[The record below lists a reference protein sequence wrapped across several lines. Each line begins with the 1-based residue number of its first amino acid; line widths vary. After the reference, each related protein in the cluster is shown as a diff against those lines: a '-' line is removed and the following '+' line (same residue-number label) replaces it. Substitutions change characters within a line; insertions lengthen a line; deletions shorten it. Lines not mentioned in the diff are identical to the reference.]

1 MVGLFFCLSPAVQ
14 LRATEFSSAGFYGED
29 MPRQDKISMT
39 CSAAELPGLLRAV
52 ADSLDH
58 GRISLEG
65 LDAHWDGMQKLSLTI
80 RNKDGMAEL
89 KIKVARRDSDAA
101 SPAADKREKARPALE
116 NRGSQPG
123 YSVLKKRMKKTFKNI
138 MYALHNNIWPEA
150 RDVDSF
156 VRDSVRMV
164 GHQGKG
170 DEFYAEYTA
179 AVADFEA
186 AVRSGNLALAT
197 EKAYL
202 INDLKTRCH
211 KHYD

>member
-1 MVGLFFCLSPAVQ
+1 MVNLSFCLSPAVQ
-14 LRATEFSSAGFYGED
+14 FRATEFSGFCGED
-29 MPRQDKISMT
+29 MPRQNKIART

-65 LDAHWDGMQKLSLTI
+65 LDAHWDGMQKLSLAI

-89 KIKVARRDSDAA
+89 KIKVARGDSDAA

-123 YSVLKKRMKKTFKNI
+123 YSALKKRMKKTFKNI
-138 MYALHNNIWPEA
+138 MYALHENIWLEA

-156 VRDSVRMV
+156 ARDSARMV

-179 AVADFEA
+179 AADFEA
-186 AVRSGNLALAT
+186 AVRSGNHALAT
-197 EKAYL
+197 EKAHL
-202 INDLKTRCH
+202 INDLKTMCH